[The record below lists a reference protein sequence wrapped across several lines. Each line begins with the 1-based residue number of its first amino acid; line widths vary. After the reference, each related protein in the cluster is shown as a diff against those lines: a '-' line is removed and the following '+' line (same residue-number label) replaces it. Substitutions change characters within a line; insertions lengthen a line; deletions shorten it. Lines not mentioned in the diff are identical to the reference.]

1 MNDAKLLHGLGSLD
15 DTVSGM
21 AQMVRKAKAAGQRI
35 DAAALL
41 AYASGYCSKHHP
53 EASKYLDEIRFAL
66 REQEHADRMAEFV
79 VRKPK

>member
-1 MNDAKLLHGLGSLD
+1 
-15 DTVSGM
+15 
-21 AQMVRKAKAAGQRI
+21 
-35 DAAALL
+35 L